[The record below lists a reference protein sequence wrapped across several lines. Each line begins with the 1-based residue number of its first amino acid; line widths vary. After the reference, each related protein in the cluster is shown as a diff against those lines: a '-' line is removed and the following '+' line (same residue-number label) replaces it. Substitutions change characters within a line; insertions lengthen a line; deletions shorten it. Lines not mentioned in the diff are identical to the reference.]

1 MQPGLTGMDLMDSVD
16 ILTSIYGGWI
26 DMVPSYIG
34 GRLYGLPSDNSYTE
48 EVAGS
53 SPVPPTLLPPGMGV
67 LFKWGLYMR
76 VYPLPIKSGV
86 IIWCN
91 RVQIGCSWVQFYGC
105 DQSVNHLCKF
115 YLYARNQMPL
125 DIQRY

>member
-1 MQPGLTGMDLMDSVD
+1 VQPGLTGMDLMDSVD

-67 LFKWGLYMR
+67 SIQLGSRYGGISVTRPEWGNSL
-76 VYPLPIKSGV
+76 VQSGADLV
-86 IIWCN
+86 
-91 RVQIGCSWVQFYGC
+91 
-105 DQSVNHLCKF
+105 
-115 YLYARNQMPL
+115 
-125 DIQRY
+125 

>member
-53 SPVPPTLLPPGMGV
+53 SPVPLTHFSPRDGGIYSVGV
-67 LFKWGLYMR
+67 YIWGYFRHPSR
-76 VYPLPIKSGV
+76 VG
-86 IIWCN
+86 
-91 RVQIGCSWVQFYGC
+91 
-105 DQSVNHLCKF
+105 
-115 YLYARNQMPL
+115 
-125 DIQRY
+125 